1 MVIAMQDR
9 PSVIYGPNGERA
21 TWNGTEYVR
30 DAPSQAAPQASTLG
44 GGYTLQP
51 METPAQRTQAQQFAY
66 RQQQDAIDNARA
78 DRTEQRLAASQPSD
92 PYETRFQQGRAAFDV
107 ERYGAAQ
114 TGAANAGA
122 LEARANRA
130 ISMLDR
136 GAPTGPMSGFR
147 IMTGR
152 MMGGTPL
159 SALPGIPNREQ
170 TQQLEQIRLIGSQG
184 ALGDVGQLKG
194 PLSEKELAFIQNLQ
208 ISPEATPE
216 TNRVVAESMR
226 WAARRQAAY
235 GAAMD
240 RWRIN
245 LGSPSEPNANG
256 ETFDSWWSTYAARA
270 LPMPGTPEADALAA
284 WQAQNPGREA
294 VVVQPEAVSGPAP
307 VDAASGQR
315 VATRGVYNPETGQIE
330 WQ

>member
-1 MVIAMQDR
+1 VTEMQDR
-9 PSVIYGPNGERA
+9 PSVIYGPNGQRA
-21 TWNGTEYVR
+21 SWNGTEYVV
-30 DAPSQAAPQASTLG
+30 DASPQGSALG
-44 GGYTLQP
+44 GGYRLQP
-51 METPAQRTQAQQFAY
+51 METPAQRTQAEQFAY
-66 RQQQDAIDNARA
+66 RQQQDAIDNARS
-78 DRTEQRLAASQPSD
+78 DRTEARLAASAPSD
-92 PYETRFQQGRAAFDV
+92 PYQSRFEQGRAAFDV
-107 ERYGAAQ
+107 ARYGEAQ
-114 TGAANAGA
+114 TGAAGAGA

-216 TNRVVAESMR
+216 TNRVVAEAMR
-226 WAARRQAAY
+226 WTARRQAAY

-256 ETFDSWWSTYAARA
+256 ETFDSWWSRYSAQA
-270 LPMPGTPEADALAA
+270 LPMPGTPEAEALAA

-294 VVVQPEAVSGPAP
+294 AVINEPPSGLPGGTSNDP
-307 VDAASGQR
+307 ASGQR
-315 VATRGVYNPETGQIE
+315 VANRFRWTPDNGVVPE
-330 WQ
+330 

>member
-1 MVIAMQDR
+1 MVTEMQDR
-9 PSVIYGPNGERA
+9 PSVIYGPNGQRA
-21 TWNGTEYVR
+21 TWNGTEYVV
-30 DAPSQAAPQASTLG
+30 DASPQGSALG
-44 GGYTLQP
+44 GGYRLQP
-51 METPAQRTQAQQFAY
+51 METPAQRTQAEQFAY

-78 DRTEQRLAASQPSD
+78 DRTEDRLAASAPSD
-92 PYETRFQQGRAAFDV
+92 PYQSRFEQGRAAFDV
-107 ERYGAAQ
+107 ARYGEAQ
-114 TGAANAGA
+114 TGAAGAGA

-216 TNRVVAESMR
+216 TNRVVAEAMR
-226 WAARRQAAY
+226 WTARRQAAY

-256 ETFDSWWSTYAARA
+256 ETFDSWWSRYSAQA
-270 LPMPGTPEADALAA
+270 LPMPGTPEAEALAA

-294 VVVQPEAVSGPAP
+294 AVVQPEAVRGPAP
-307 VDAASGQR
+307 VDAASGQP
-315 VATRGVYNPETGQIE
+315 VATRGVYNPATGEIE

>member
-1 MVIAMQDR
+1 MTEMQDR
-9 PSVIYGPNGERA
+9 PSVIYGPNGQRA
-21 TWNGTEYVR
+21 SWNGTEYVV
-30 DAPSQAAPQASTLG
+30 DASPQGSALG
-44 GGYTLQP
+44 GGYRLQP
-51 METPAQRTQAQQFAY
+51 METPAQRTQAEQFAY
-66 RQQQDAIDNARA
+66 RQQQDAIDNARS
-78 DRTEQRLAASQPSD
+78 DRTEARLAASAPSD
-92 PYETRFQQGRAAFDV
+92 PYQSRFEQGRAAFDV
-107 ERYGAAQ
+107 ARYGEAQ
-114 TGAANAGA
+114 TGAAGAGA

-216 TNRVVAESMR
+216 TNRVVAEAMR
-226 WAARRQAAY
+226 WTARRQAAY

-256 ETFDSWWSTYAARA
+256 ETFDSWWSRYSAQA
-270 LPMPGTPEADALAA
+270 LPMPGTPEAEALAA

-294 VVVQPEAVSGPAP
+294 AVINEPPSGLPGGTSNDP
-307 VDAASGQR
+307 ASGQR
-315 VATRGVYNPETGQIE
+315 VANRFRWTPDNGVVPE
-330 WQ
+330 

>member
-1 MVIAMQDR
+1 MVMPMQD
-9 PSVIYGPNGERA
+9 PQSYEDDDGNV
-21 TWNGTEYVR
+21 YVR
-30 DAPSQAAPQASTLG
+30 EGNRYRVIRPGQAAPQAPALG

-51 METPAQRTQAQQFAY
+51 METPAQRSQAEQFAY

-78 DRTEQRLAASQPSD
+78 ERTEDRLSRAPVSD

-107 ERYGAAQ
+107 ERYGQAQ
-114 TGAANAGA
+114 TGATNAGA
-122 LEARANRA
+122 LESRANQA

-152 MMGGTPL
+152 MLGGTPL

-256 ETFDSWWSTYAARA
+256 LTFDRWWSQYSAQA

-284 WQAQNPGREA
+284 WQAENPGREA
-294 VVVQPEAVSGPAP
+294 AVVQPEAVRGPAP